1 MGSALYVFPTYMY
14 YDDIEKQAIM
24 ANMVGKLMRQR
35 EKLLE
40 DQELQLQPTEGLI
53 PGPVLPTT
61 LGVATL
67 L

>member
-14 YDDIEKQAIM
+14 YDYIEKQAIM

-40 DQELQLQPTEGLI
+40 DQELQLQPTKGLI